1 MKFSALAGL
10 SLAGAAA
17 AANIPAIEIKGKKF
31 FYSNN
36 GTEFFIR
43 GIAYQA
49 DYSST
54 SSGGNSSSSVNY
66 VDPLADIKTCKRDIP
81 YLTALR
87 TNVVRTYA
95 VDPEANH
102 DECMS
107 ALADAGIYVISDLS
121 APSESIVSNDPKW
134 DADLFTRYSKVVDA
148 FAKYDNVIGFFAGN
162 EVANEVNNTAS
173 MAYVKAAVRDMK
185 SYIKTKNYRSSLAIG
200 YATDDDQTVREQ
212 ISNYLVCDTS
222 DDSIDFFGYNI
233 YEWCGDSSYST
244 SGYKD
249 RTDEFK
255 DYPVPAFFSEYGCNQ
270 PSPRK
275 FTDVPVLYGP
285 DMNDVWAGGIVYMY
299 FETDNHFGLVSAD
312 GDKIKTLADYS
323 NLSSQMKKATP
334 TGVNSASYAATTTVG
349 RSCPTVDSTYWLAA
363 SALPP
368 SPNADLCACM
378 YNELECVPVDG
389 ISTKQMTNTFNFLGG
404 VPGVMDGVSHNAT
417 TGKYGGYSMCNTKQ
431 RLAWAMNRY
440 YQKNGKS
447 SDACGFKG
455 AATVTSTTKASSCS
469 AQSSAMSAIGTAGRN
484 NVSGGP
490 AAASGTATGGSTSTS
505 QGAGAAT
512 FGPQAVFVG
521 SWQTGAYAV
530 AAVASGLFMLML

>member
-10 SLAGAAA
+10 SLVGAALA
-17 AANIPAIEIKGKKF
+17 ADLPTIEIKGKKF

-43 GIAYQA
+43 GVAYQA
-49 DYSST
+49 DYSSS
-54 SSGGNSSSSVNY
+54 SSGGNSSSSVKY
-66 VDPLADIKTCKRDIP
+66 VDPLANLETCKRDIP

-95 VDPEANH
+95 VDPDASH

-121 APSESIVSNDPKW
+121 SPSESIVSDDPKW
-134 DADLFTRYSKVVDA
+134 DADLFTRYSKVIDA

-185 SYIKTKNYRSSLAIG
+185 TYIKQKNYRQSLAIG
-200 YATDDDQTVREQ
+200 YATDDDATVREQ
-212 ISNYLVCDTS
+212 ITNYLVCDTS

-249 RTDEFK
+249 RTEEFK

-285 DMNDVWAGGIVYMY
+285 QMNDVWSGGIVYMY
-299 FETDNHFGLVSAD
+299 FETDNHYGLVSAD
-312 GDKIKTLADYS
+312 GDKIKTLQDYS
-323 NLSSQMKKATP
+323 YLSGQMKSATP
-334 TGVNSASYAATTTVG
+334 TGVNSAKYAVTTTVG
-349 RSCPTVDSTYWLAA
+349 RSCPTVDATYWLAA
-363 SALPP
+363 SDLPP
-368 SPNADLCACM
+368 SPNADLCECM
-378 YNELECVPVDG
+378 YNELECVPVDD

-404 VPGVMDGVSHNAT
+404 IKGVMDGVSHNAT

-431 RLAWAMNRY
+431 RLGWAMNRY
-440 YQKNGKS
+440 YQKLNKA
-447 SDACGFKG
+447 SDACGFNG

-484 NVSGGP
+484 NASGGL
-490 AAASGTATGGSTSTS
+490 AASGTATGTSSTSK
-505 QGAGAAT
+505 GAGAIT
-512 FGPQAVFVG
+512 FGPRAVFVG

-530 AAVASGLFMLML
+530 AAVASGLFMIML